1 MKRFKIT
8 RMNVVILLVAALLLF
23 VLPPLTPYIDLPMLG
38 KIPLSG
44 MQMFYAV
51 LSLEIVLAVYIFGVG
66 VLSRTQPQPISA
78 GYPPQPGSIPAP
90 TPQPGPTPPAQAG
103 TPPVTPQGG
112 R

>member
-1 MKRFKIT
+1 
-8 RMNVVILLVAALLLF
+8 MNRLKMTKLNAVILFVAALFLF
-23 VLPPLTPYIDLPMLG
+23 VVPSLTPYIDIPKLG

-78 GYPPQPGSIPAP
+78 GYPPQAGGIPAP
-90 TPQPGPTPPAQAG
+90 TPQPGPTAPAQK
-103 TPPVTPQGG
+103 PPVTPQGG
-112 R
+112 H

>member
-8 RMNVVILLVAALLLF
+8 KLKAVILLVAALFLF
-23 VLPPLTPYIDLPMLG
+23 VLPPLTPYIDIPRLG

-44 MQMFYAV
+44 QQMFYAV
-51 LSLEIVLAVYIFGVG
+51 LSLEIVLAVYVFGVG
-66 VLSRTQPQPISA
+66 VLSRFEPQPVSA
-78 GYPPQPGSIPAP
+78 GYPPQPGSGPAP
-90 TPQPGPTPPAQAG
+90 TPQPGVAPPVQTG

>member
-1 MKRFKIT
+1 
-8 RMNVVILLVAALLLF
+8 MNRLKMTKLNAVILVVAALFLF
-23 VLPPLTPYIDLPMLG
+23 VLPPLTRYIDLPWFG

-51 LSLEIVLAVYIFGVG
+51 LSLVIVLAVYIFGVG

-90 TPQPGPTPPAQAG
+90 TPQQCSSPPAQKS

>member
-1 MKRFKIT
+1 MKRLKIT
-8 RMNVVILLVAALLLF
+8 KLNAVILLVAALFLF
-23 VLPPLTPYIDLPMLG
+23 VLPPLTPYIDVPKLG

-78 GYPPQPGSIPAP
+78 GYAPQAGSIPVA
-90 TPQPGPTPPAQAG
+90 TPQPGPTAPAQKL
-103 TPPVTPQGG
+103 PVTPQGG
-112 R
+112 H

>member
-8 RMNVVILLVAALLLF
+8 KLNAVILVVAALFLF
-23 VLPPLTPYIDLPMLG
+23 VVPPLTPYIDIPKLG

-51 LSLEIVLAVYIFGVG
+51 LSLEIVVAVYVFGVG

-78 GYPPQPGSIPAP
+78 GYPPQLGSIPAP

-103 TPPVTPQGG
+103 TPPATPQGG